1 LSIALVIGYDKFEG
15 LLKGAHDMDRHF
27 RETSLENNLPVLL
40 AVIGLWYN
48 NFHGAQTHV
57 LLPYDQYLH
66 KFADYFQQGDMESNG
81 KFVTKGGQRVNYQT
95 GPIIW
100 GAAGTNGQHS
110 FYQLLHQG
118 TKLVPADFLAPATSH
133 NPLRGSLHH
142 RILLSNFFAQ
152 PEALAFG
159 KTEEQVRKEVGPNAT
174 EALIKSKVFEGNRPS
189 NSIIFPL
196 LTPET
201 LGSLIALYEHKIF
214 TQGVILGINSY
225 DQMGVELGKVLA
237 KNILAQLGKPE
248 DVQGH
253 DGSTTGLIHYYQRYR
268 RE

>member
-1 LSIALVIGYDKFEG
+1 
-15 LLKGAHDMDRHF
+15 
-27 RETSLENNLPVLL
+27 
-40 AVIGLWYN
+40 
-48 NFHGAQTHV
+48 
-57 LLPYDQYLH
+57 
-66 KFADYFQQGDMESNG
+66 MESNG

-95 GPIIW
+95 GVWILPIREATYLRKDPQPIIW

-118 TKLVPADFLAPATSH
+118 TKVIPADFLAPATSH

-142 RILLSNFFAQ
+142 RILLSNYFAQ

-189 NSIIFPL
+189 NSIIFPR
-196 LTPET
+196 LTPAT

-214 TQGVILGINSY
+214 TQGVIWGINSY
-225 DQMGVELGKVLA
+225 GGSLVSPHHVHTDKWYIPDQMGVELGKVLA
-237 KNILAQLGKPE
+237 KNILAQLNDAA
-248 DVQGH
+248 DVKGH
-253 DGSTTGLIHYYQRYR
+253 DSSVSDLPY
-268 RE
+268 